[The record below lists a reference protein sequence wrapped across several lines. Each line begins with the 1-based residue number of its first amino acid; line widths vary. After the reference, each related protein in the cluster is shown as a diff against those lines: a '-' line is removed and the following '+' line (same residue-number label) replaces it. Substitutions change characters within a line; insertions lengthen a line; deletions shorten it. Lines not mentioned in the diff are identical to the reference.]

1 MKRANC
7 AVAVVALLAGA
18 PAFALAQKPVSK
30 MAAVEVTTTIVAL
43 DKTTR
48 LVTIKG
54 PDGQLDTI
62 YAGPQVKRF
71 DELKV
76 GDTVTFRYSESV
88 VYQVRKPGE
97 PAAAASASASE
108 PVVTRGKGPRPG
120 ATIADQQTATVKVT
134 AVDMETPSLTVLT
147 DDGRTLSFKVDD
159 KKNLKGVTAG
169 DRVEITY
176 TTAIL
181 ISVK

>member
-30 MAAVEVTTTIVAL
+30 TAAVEVTTTIVAL

-54 PDGQLDTI
+54 PDGELDTI

-76 GDTVTFRYSESV
+76 GDTVTFRYSEAV
-88 VYQVRKPGE
+88 VYQIRKPGE
-97 PAAAASASASE
+97 PAA
-108 PVVTRGKGPRPG
+108 
-120 ATIADQQTATVKVT
+120 
-134 AVDMETPSLTVLT
+134 
-147 DDGRTLSFKVDD
+147 
-159 KKNLKGVTAG
+159 
-169 DRVEITY
+169 
-176 TTAIL
+176 
-181 ISVK
+181 